1 MDTNLK
7 LFNKYDSEITELT
20 ENVANTTIE
29 SKLDMESATGLLK
42 RVQSIIAEIKTIKE
56 TLKRPH
62 IDINNA
68 IEKKFKETLAPFD
81 DIKKQL
87 TSKQVSYQQEIERQR
102 LELERK
108 EREAFE
114 AKQKALEEAKVV
126 DQDVKEMIEEKHE
139 EKKQVIDI
147 AYSQAKQKWFY
158 YDYEI
163 VSVDIFNV
171 DRKYLN
177 IKDLKAWIEIRQILF
192 NKIGKVK

>member
-1 MDTNLK
+1 METNLK
-7 LFNKYDSEITELT
+7 LFNKYDSEFTELN

-29 SKLDMESATGLLK
+29 SKLDMESAT
-42 RVQSIIAEIKTIKE
+42 
-56 TLKRPH
+56 H
-62 IDINNA
+62 IDINNT

-114 AKQKALEEAKVV
+114 AKQKALEDAKVV

-147 AYSQAKQKWFY
+147 AYNQAKQKWFY

-177 IKDLKAWIEIRQILF
+177 IKPLEAKADVMKIKKDLKAWIEIRHILF